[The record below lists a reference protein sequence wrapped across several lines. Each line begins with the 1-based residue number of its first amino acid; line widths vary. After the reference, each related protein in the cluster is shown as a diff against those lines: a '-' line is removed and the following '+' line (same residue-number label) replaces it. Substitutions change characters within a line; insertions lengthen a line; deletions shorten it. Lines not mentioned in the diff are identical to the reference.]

1 MDKDRMLRVGVIT
14 TTHGVRG
21 EVKVFPT
28 TDDMKRFKKLKTVYL
43 DLGREL
49 LPVTIE
55 GVKFFKQ
62 MVILKFKEIDDC
74 DKAALY
80 RNKDILIDREDAMPL
95 AENEFYICDLIGL
108 SVVTD
113 EGNILGT
120 LSEVLQTGANDV
132 FEVTLPNKETVL
144 IPYIDDCVKEI
155 SLEEGKVTVHILP
168 GLLD

>member
-1 MDKDRMLRVGVIT
+1 MDKDTMLRIGVIT
-14 TTHGVRG
+14 TTHGVHG

-28 TDDMKRFKKLKTVYL
+28 TDDAGRFKKLKTVYL

-49 LPVTIE
+49 RPVTITV
-55 GVKFFKQ
+55 VKFFKQ
-62 MVILKFKEIDDC
+62 MVILKLKEINDMDT
-74 DKAALY
+74 AAAY
-80 RNKDILIDREDAMPL
+80 RNKDILIDREDALPL

-108 SVVTD
+108 RVITD
-113 EGNILGT
+113 EGEALGT

-144 IPYIDDCVKEI
+144 IPYIEDCVKEI
-155 SLEEGKVTVHILP
+155 SLTEGKVIVHILP

>member
-1 MDKDRMLRVGVIT
+1 MDKDSMLRVGVIT

-28 TDDMKRFKKLKTVYL
+28 TDDMKRFKKLKNVYL

-113 EGNILGT
+113 EGNTLGT

-144 IPYIDDCVKEI
+144 IPYIEDCVKEI